1 MQEKLNQFHII
12 LFTYMAQSGVVMFR
26 LPRIVAENFG
36 TNGWISIL
44 VCFVISSFNILLIH
58 FVYKHGQG
66 QSVFQ
71 LLEQRFPRWILYP
84 LYVVFALLLIKVLI
98 TSILYFW
105 VAEITLKRMMPKI
118 KTEWI
123 DLFLVIFSFTMAF
136 YPQVIQ
142 DVEKALYFAGIV
154 QLVLSFALPLLLML
168 VIALQRD
175 GTRRRAAPS

>member
-71 LLEQRFPRWILYP
+71 LLEQRSP
-84 LYVVFALLLIKVLI
+84 LDIVSIVCGVRLIANQSIDYLHIVFLGCGNYVKEND
-98 TSILYFW
+98 
-105 VAEITLKRMMPKI
+105 AENKNRMDRFIPGH
-118 KTEWI
+118 
-123 DLFLVIFSFTMAF
+123 L
-136 YPQVIQ
+136 
-142 DVEKALYFAGIV
+142 
-154 QLVLSFALPLLLML
+154 
-168 VIALQRD
+168 
-175 GTRRRAAPS
+175 